1 MSSALPSSSWSWRRI
16 AAWISYKLAAE
27 TDPLT
32 GLLNRRGFYEATA
45 KLMAANKPRLAPVSV
60 LAFDLDK
67 FKSINDRFGHETGDA
82 VLTLFAMTAKKTMR
96 ATDILGRIGGEEF
109 VAVISG
115 TLAEASIAA
124 ERVRAAFQAA
134 ALAPDSPQIP
144 ATVSI
149 GVVSGSPMVPI
160 DAMIA
165 RADAMLYRAKDNG
178 RNRVEPDEE
187 FIAAAVACAPGRK
200 PA

>member
-1 MSSALPSSSWSWRRI
+1 
-16 AAWISYKLAAE
+16 
-27 TDPLT
+27 LT
-32 GLLNRRGFYEATA
+32 GLLNRRGFFGATA
-45 KLMAANKPRLAPVSV
+45 TLMTGNKPTLAPVSV

-67 FKSINDRFGHETGDA
+67 FKSINDRFGHEKGDA
-82 VLTLFAMTAKKTMR
+82 VLTLFARTAKKTMR
-96 ATDILGRIGGEEF
+96 ANDIVGRIGGEEF

-115 TLAEASIAA
+115 SLAEASIAA
-124 ERVRAAFQAA
+124 ERVRAAFQTA

-149 GVVSGSPMVPI
+149 GVASGLPTVPV
-160 DAMIA
+160 DVLIA

-187 FIAAAVACAPGRK
+187 FISTATAPPAESRADLHNPAMRWPVPALAVPIMLR
-200 PA
+200 